1 MRHDVGE
8 RTLAAS
14 ERDEL
19 CALMN
24 RLGPDAPT
32 LCVGWTT
39 RDLAAHLVVR
49 ESRPDALP
57 GILLPPLSSYTAR
70 VQRSIAQQPFPSLVD
85 RVRTNPPWWSLFGLP
100 WLGDKINTMEFLVHH
115 EDVRRARP
123 GWEPRAPAAR
133 RAETLWSLL
142 GRAAWVLYRN
152 SPVGVVLRTPD
163 GWQRTARGGPRSV
176 AVVGAPEELVLHAF
190 GRDQVVI
197 EIEGDSMDVAGFQR
211 SRRGV

>member
-1 MRHDVGE
+1 M
-8 RTLAAS
+8 TLAAS

-19 CALMN
+19 CVLMD

-32 LCVGWTT
+32 LCAGWTS

-49 ESRPDALP
+49 ESRLDAAP

-70 VQRSIAQQPFPSLVD
+70 VQRSIAQQPFPDLVD
-85 RVRTNPPWWSLFGLP
+85 QVRANPPWWSVFSLP
-100 WLGDKINTMEFLVHH
+100 WVGDKINTMEFLVHH

-123 GWEPRAPAAR
+123 GWEPRAAAAG

-142 GRAAWVLYRN
+142 GWAARMLYRN

-163 GWQRTARGGPRSV
+163 GWQRTARHGPRCV
-176 AVVGAPEELVLHAF
+176 VVVGAPEELVLHAF

-197 EIEGDSMDVAGFQR
+197 EIEGDPMDVAGFQR
-211 SRRGV
+211 SQRRV